1 MAAVRQLCD
10 EAPRRGPFVQL
21 QPRTRHGVPGIAVA
35 VSPREW
41 APSLLRHVMRHG
53 GALVRA
59 RPMGMG
65 EALDED
71 YVVLVCEDTT
81 SFLTRELVERLHER
95 GRMVLGLH
103 DPRDAA
109 GRRRLLALDV
119 DGILETIAQPSRI
132 LEHVRLL
139 VTLVPDALPIEW
151 A

>member
-1 MAAVRQLCD
+1 
-10 EAPRRGPFVQL
+10 
-21 QPRTRHGVPGIAVA
+21 
-35 VSPREW
+35 
-41 APSLLRHVMRHG
+41 MRHG